1 MMLSFHEE
9 EEGLPESFLSNFP
22 SLIKVDIHAKV
33 TDPSVAKSM
42 MGCLLSSLKANG
54 EQGPPNPTHYQHKYS
69 YYVSIR
75 DLRQLF
81 RATPPPPPKSVFL
94 CPFSGMV

>member
-9 EEGLPESFLSNFP
+9 EEGLPDSFLSNFP

-54 EQGPPNPTHYQHKYS
+54 RWQLPSVMTTMFIDTTCARYRHNSGTLAVFEVENKQAHGS
-69 YYVSIR
+69 YL
-75 DLRQLF
+75 DL
-81 RATPPPPPKSVFL
+81 
-94 CPFSGMV
+94 M